1 MNEEE
6 NEYLWKSDEELDD
19 VGDEPRDV
27 ADEKDADD
35 DGGGARDADGAG
47 VRDAAL
53 PPHHV
58 AAEPRGAGRLVA
70 AQLAVDERV
79 EDGEHADGGDEVH
92 EEIEEVDVNLWIM
105 NFPSNFSIFKKL
117 ISRVSLTTQ
126 LQVCNV

>member
-1 MNEEE
+1 M
-6 NEYLWKSDEELDD
+6 
-19 VGDEPRDV
+19 

-53 PPHHV
+53 PAHDV

-70 AQLAVDERV
+70 PELAVDERV

-126 LQVCNV
+126 LQVCNM

>member
-53 PPHHV
+53 PAHDV

-70 AQLAVDERV
+70 PELAVDERV
-79 EDGEHADGGDEVH
+79 
-92 EEIEEVDVNLWIM
+92 
-105 NFPSNFSIFKKL
+105 
-117 ISRVSLTTQ
+117 
-126 LQVCNV
+126 